1 MVVAMLG
8 FLFFQNQAIYV
19 ATDNAMVTGAL
30 VQVGSPSAGVLRGVN
45 FDIGDEVS
53 RGQIMATIAMTTP
66 QNSPQAPV
74 TQASVRAPIDGVV
87 VARQG
92 NPGEA
97 VTNGKAVFTLVDPTS
112 LWVQAQ
118 IDETQVGRVHPGQS
132 VDVTIT
138 ALGQTFPGRVATVGL
153 ASSSASQAMQGINLP
168 GVQRTAQLVPVRV
181 EVDYGDLP
189 LVLGSSAAVKI
200 RVQE

>member
-1 MVVAMLG
+1 M
-8 FLFFQNQAIYV
+8 
-19 ATDNAMVTGAL
+19 TGAV
-30 VQVGSPSAGVLRGVN
+30 VQVGSPSTGQLRSVN
-45 FDIGDEVS
+45 VDVGDEVS
-53 RGQIMATIAMTTP
+53 QGQILANIAMTTP
-66 QNSPQAPV
+66 QNAPQAPV
-74 TQASVRAPIDGVV
+74 TRASVRAPIDGVV

-97 VTNGKAVFTLVDPTS
+97 VTSGRAILTLVDPTT

-118 IDETQVGRVHPGQS
+118 IDEGQIGRVHPGQP
-132 VDVTIT
+132 VEVTIT
-138 ALGQTFPGRVATVGL
+138 AIGQTFPGRVAAIGP
-153 ASSSASQAMQGINLP
+153 ASMAASQAMQGIGLP
-168 GVQRTAQLVPVRV
+168 GLQRAVQLVPVRV